1 MVTQRW
7 RFARL
12 HPRYPDCRLPSSH
25 LRGDSEDND
34 LGRQSRNLAL
44 GTPRPTNGGDQMT
57 ASHRPGRCSAAPL
70 PDFVPRR
77 MIDTLRSGRMGGAD
91 NIMGTVRRAMLTALL
106 VVLVAFAPPAAG
118 EQSRTGSA
126 ASNVTG
132 GLLPLNFV
140 VTLRLVNQFLPEIVQ
155 LASTGKNSTAVG
167 NPQATR
173 AVIYANDDKIKLVTI
188 TVDRYGSASDA
199 AAAYQEALAKS
210 KAAPGF
216 GPISIQLNVGEQAFA
231 GTSSQG
237 DETHLGLGALDGELI
252 VGATLASFDATPDNL
267 INLIGLARAEDAAA
281 NAAADR

>member
-1 MVTQRW
+1 
-7 RFARL
+7 
-12 HPRYPDCRLPSSH
+12 
-25 LRGDSEDND
+25 
-34 LGRQSRNLAL
+34 
-44 GTPRPTNGGDQMT
+44 
-57 ASHRPGRCSAAPL
+57 
-70 PDFVPRR
+70 
-77 MIDTLRSGRMGGAD
+77 MGGAD

-155 LASTGKNSTAVG
+155 LASTGNKT
-167 NPQATR
+167 
-173 AVIYANDDKIKLVTI
+173 KLVTI

-216 GPISIQLNVGEQAFA
+216 GPISIQPNVGGQAFA

-252 VGATLASFDATPDNL
+252 VGATLAGFDATPDNL